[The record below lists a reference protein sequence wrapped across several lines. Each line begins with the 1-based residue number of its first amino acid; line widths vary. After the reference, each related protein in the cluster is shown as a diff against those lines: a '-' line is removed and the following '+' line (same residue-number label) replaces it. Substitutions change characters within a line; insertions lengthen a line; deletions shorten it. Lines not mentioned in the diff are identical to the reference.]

1 MCYQADDEL
10 RQGLIKDLEM
20 RFLLAT
26 GLAFAMATSIVSAQ
40 QVQIGGIQ
48 TESAA
53 KTQTYTEAY
62 KKAQAGDKPLLVM
75 VTADWCPPCR
85 VMKATT
91 LPVLLQKDAFRDF
104 HFAMM
109 DYDKEPEL
117 ADKLIGDRGLPQ
129 LIMYEKSNGK
139 WLRRYINA
147 KNGIPSVQMVE
158 SFVAQAGTFRL
169 ASHKKEI
176 KESK

>member
-1 MCYQADDEL
+1 
-10 RQGLIKDLEM
+10 M
-20 RFLLAT
+20 RIFLAI
-26 GLAFAMATSIVSAQ
+26 GLAFAMAPSIVDAQ
-40 QVQIGGIQ
+40 QMLMQTGEVQII
-48 TESAA
+48 ESEPKA
-53 KTQTYTEAY
+53 QTYTEAY

-91 LPVLLQKDAFRDF
+91 LPTLLQKDAFRNF

-129 LIMYEKSNGK
+129 MIMYEKSNGK

-147 KNGIPSVQMVE
+147 KNGIPTVQMVE